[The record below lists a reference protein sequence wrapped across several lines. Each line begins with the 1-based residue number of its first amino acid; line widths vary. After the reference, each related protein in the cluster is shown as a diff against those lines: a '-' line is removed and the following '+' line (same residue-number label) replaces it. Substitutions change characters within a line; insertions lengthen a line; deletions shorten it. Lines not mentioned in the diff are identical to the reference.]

1 MVAFG
6 STILDHTLMDKTKEQ
21 LQHSRPIDVHVWS
34 DHPEAHRFVDEIWL
48 KDFSSVFDFTGVG
61 KRPRA
66 SPKSQ
71 LKVLLLDLYVA
82 WLTDPD
88 LLIAIGK
95 SQRYYKAKSR
105 YNELHISYVIV
116 QVLNHAIDCGYIE
129 EKLGYQLDTGFGHV
143 TRIWPTSKLIKYFQG
158 SNFSL
163 VDIKH
168 NPEREVIILNPSKI
182 KASTDEVTLVD
193 AKLESEEAIRRSSR
207 KPVEYDDDDYVQIP
221 EMRRNLRAYNGLLDN
236 TFVDICS
243 LDEPEVLIEII
254 KKGVKTIQRVSI
266 GQHNKFVRRIFYR
279 ADWSLGGRFHGG
291 WWQQVGSG
299 YRKDIFINDK
309 PTIEQDYSGLH
320 VSLAYGLEKI
330 QPPSDPY
337 VVEQVFDL
345 DAMFQRDVIKQLVL
359 TAINAKTLKA
369 TFSAFRSS
377 QKKGS
382 PPKKYKDKQLQVLLD
397 AFIESNQS
405 IRGYLCSDFG
415 VKLMAIDGRITNRI
429 INHFT
434 AQGIPILSVHDSY
447 ITQDEYTEELN
458 GVMNDAIA
466 EEIGFRVNIKSEG
479 ISYNHYLHFRG
490 QGGSNYNDYHDMLSS
505 IPKHELT
512 KGYKERL
519 DQFKLKLEN
528 ANN

>member
-6 STILDHTLMDKTKEQ
+6 ATILDHTLMDKTKEQ

-168 NPEREVIILNPSKI
+168 NPEREVIILNPSRI

-193 AKLESEEAIRRSSR
+193 VDNGFESFFS
-207 KPVEYDDDDYVQIP
+207 
-221 EMRRNLRAYNGLLDN
+221 NG
-236 TFVDICS
+236 C
-243 LDEPEVLIEII
+243 
-254 KKGVKTIQRVSI
+254 
-266 GQHNKFVRRIFYR
+266 
-279 ADWSLGGRFHGG
+279 
-291 WWQQVGSG
+291 
-299 YRKDIFINDK
+299 
-309 PTIEQDYSGLH
+309 
-320 VSLAYGLEKI
+320 
-330 QPPSDPY
+330 
-337 VVEQVFDL
+337 
-345 DAMFQRDVIKQLVL
+345 
-359 TAINAKTLKA
+359 
-369 TFSAFRSS
+369 
-377 QKKGS
+377 
-382 PPKKYKDKQLQVLLD
+382 
-397 AFIESNQS
+397 
-405 IRGYLCSDFG
+405 
-415 VKLMAIDGRITNRI
+415 
-429 INHFT
+429 
-434 AQGIPILSVHDSY
+434 
-447 ITQDEYTEELN
+447 
-458 GVMNDAIA
+458 
-466 EEIGFRVNIKSEG
+466 
-479 ISYNHYLHFRG
+479 
-490 QGGSNYNDYHDMLSS
+490 
-505 IPKHELT
+505 
-512 KGYKERL
+512 
-519 DQFKLKLEN
+519 
-528 ANN
+528 